1 MISLRSTRSISAARP
16 LPWATSSI
24 RSKLGLATTAEVSSF
39 SFSIEQ
45 RQFVDFYAT
54 QSHSHCL
61 QIPVIDFSKF
71 RVAKSKRETADKIV
85 GAFKDSGFVYLTGHG
100 IPESTITRVF
110 DKVRNSCFT
119 YFLCSI

>member
-1 MISLRSTRSISAARP
+1 MISLRSPRSISAAQS

-24 RSKLGLATTAEVSSF
+24 RTKLGLATTAEVSSF
-39 SFSIEQ
+39 SFSMR
-45 RQFVDFYAT
+45 RQFVDFYST
-54 QSHSHCL
+54 QSHCHSL

-110 DKVRNSCFT
+110 EKVRNSRFT
-119 YFLCSI
+119 YFIWSI